1 MLVHFEVNS
10 CFLNFLWKK
19 KWVIK
24 TDKSIS
30 FNKEIKPLY
39 IYAQVEL
46 VYNVKWTQT
55 MMSI

>member
-1 MLVHFEVNS
+1 MFPKFPVA
-10 CFLNFLWKK
+10 KK